1 MNLDLLP
8 TLQTDLPA
16 TSRAPNSS
24 VAAASAHGA
33 SHEWRELVAQMGRE
47 TAAPLT
53 AATEL
58 VNAFATTGKID
69 RTGLRA
75 IREAMDHVRRIGIM
89 AQQISRFASGRVK
102 PACENLDLTQVL
114 RDALAQR
121 GRETLTRGIEL
132 RQELAQAEVIVDA
145 AMLSALLQALLDWS
159 FEHARA
165 RITVRLELK
174 SWPEHACL
182 SCRFNH
188 VPPDEVSDEA
198 ASPSGPRLQAV
209 TQKLDTMP
217 WQLLRRLVSPL
228 GLVLKR
234 DDTLAETHLSLE
246 FPRTAGNQLISLS
259 GLDDDDEATAGRNS
273 QPMSG
278 SHVLVIASR
287 RETRNAIRE
296 TVRAMGLMV
305 DYVTSIDEAR
315 EFCGHG
321 LPHAIIYEAALGGD
335 NFQKLRAEWAA
346 EAPVLAFI
354 EISEEGHGHAVS
366 DLGGVRTSRIGRNAV
381 MTALPNALMAEL
393 AQTT

>member
-1 MNLDLLP
+1 VNLDLIP
-8 TLQTDLPA
+8 AQQTDMPA
-16 TSRAPNSS
+16 AGRAPNRS
-24 VAAASAHGA
+24 AAAVSAHGA

-53 AATEL
+53 TATEL

-69 RTGLRA
+69 RAGLRA
-75 IREAMDHVRRIGIM
+75 IREAMDRVRRIGII

-102 PACENLDLTQVL
+102 PASEKLNLTQVL
-114 RDALAQR
+114 RDVLAQR

-132 RQELAQAEVIVDA
+132 HQELAQADVIVDA
-145 AMLSALLQALLDWS
+145 AMLSALLQAMLDWS
-159 FEHARA
+159 FDHARA

-182 SCRFNH
+182 SCRFHH
-188 VPPDEVSDEA
+188 VPPDEVSDDA
-198 ASPSGPRLQAV
+198 ASPSGSPLQSVA
-209 TQKLDTMP
+209 QKLDTMP
-217 WQLLRRLVSPL
+217 WQLLRRLVPPL

-234 DDTLAETHLSLE
+234 DDTAADTHLSLE
-246 FPRTAGNQLISLS
+246 FPRTVGNQLISLT
-259 GLDDDDEATAGRNS
+259 GLDDNDEATAGRNS
-273 QPMSG
+273 QPMAG

-296 TVRAMGLMV
+296 TVRSMGLMV

-321 LPHAIIYEAALGGD
+321 LPHAIIYEAALAGT

-346 EAPVLAFI
+346 EAPTLAFI

-381 MTALPNALMAEL
+381 LTALPSALTAEL
-393 AQTT
+393 AQAA